1 MNGTNREPELDREL
15 QRALQASF
23 AIEGHEQL
31 QRDLWPQALRRMD
44 EDAVKVSRFD
54 WVLAA
59 LLLLGL
65 ILFPQGIPALLYHI

>member
-23 AIEGHEQL
+23 AMEGQEEL
-31 QRDLWPQALRRMD
+31 QRDLWPQLLRRMD
-44 EDAVKVSRFD
+44 EGAVTVSRFD

>member
-23 AIEGHEQL
+23 AIKGQEEL
-31 QRDLWPQALRRMD
+31 QRDLWPQLLRRMD
-44 EDAVKVSRFD
+44 EGAVTVSRFD

>member
-1 MNGTNREPELDREL
+1 MNGMNREPELDREL

-23 AIEGHEQL
+23 AIEGPEEL